1 MSKEISVTSIDYQ
14 SAMRKYLKTVEIHLN
29 YLTESL
35 KEKMDLEKQ
44 NFEGDNQQL
53 TSVVY

>member
-35 KEKMDLEKQ
+35 KEKMDLETRRLREIIKAIKKKKQ
-44 NFEGDNQQL
+44 
-53 TSVVY
+53 